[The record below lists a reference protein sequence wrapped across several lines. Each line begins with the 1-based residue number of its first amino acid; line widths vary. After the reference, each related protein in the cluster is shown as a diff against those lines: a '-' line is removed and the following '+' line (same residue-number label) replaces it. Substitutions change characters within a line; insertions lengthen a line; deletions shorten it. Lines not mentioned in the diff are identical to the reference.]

1 MHVAFGMLGFA
12 AVLAAT
18 VVLEQ
23 KEAAFSGLVYRP
35 ALLLL
40 VAGPLFISLISHK
53 VEELLI
59 CGRTVWKAMRFSATR
74 SRAVLHDELSRFAAE
89 VRRGRPG
96 EALAIAETAQHDL
109 VQKLAPLVVKQ
120 YTPDDIE
127 RTAATASSVLASSMK
142 RSEDVLTSLAR
153 VAPAVGLVGTTL
165 GLITLLADLR
175 NFEHLGPSMAL
186 ALLCTLYGL
195 VLANGIYQPLARLVH
210 VHAVA
215 TLEEA
220 RLLSRALILVGEG
233 KPLADVRALFGA
245 DGAEAA
251 ARAEVALG

>member
-1 MHVAFGMLGFA
+1 MHVAIGMLGFA

-18 VVLEQ
+18 VLLEQ
-23 KEAAFSGLVYRP
+23 REAAFSGLFYRP

-40 VAGPLFISLISHK
+40 CAGPLFISLVSHK
-53 VEELLI
+53 VEELFI
-59 CGRTVWKAMRFSATR
+59 CVRTVWKAMRFSATR
-74 SRAVLHDELSRFAAE
+74 SRAILHDELSRFAAE

-96 EALAIAETAQHDL
+96 EALAIAEGAQHDL
-109 VQKLAPLVVKQ
+109 VRQLAPLVVKQ
-120 YTPDDIE
+120 YAAEDIE
-127 RTAATASSVLASSMK
+127 RTANTASSVLASSMK

-165 GLITLLADLR
+165 GLITLLKDLR
-175 NFEHLGPSMAL
+175 NFDHLGPSMAL

-220 RLLSRALILVGEG
+220 RLLSRALLLVGEG
-233 KPLADVRALFGA
+233 KPLADVRALFGVEPS
-245 DGAEAA
+245 DAA